1 MTMKSAGPDPAHLE
15 GHSFP
20 LRDLRMALSWAESN
34 PTVRLQIMLD
44 HPYISEVIE
53 ICPSLSA
60 PPRWLIWTGVGGELH
75 VADLAMAEFKLPYLT
90 VDAAP
95 RFIASTLKQ

>member
-1 MTMKSAGPDPAHLE
+1 MEPAQPDPAHLE

-20 LRDLRMALSWAESN
+20 LRDLRVALWWAESN
-34 PTVRLQIMLD
+34 PGARLQIMLD

-53 ICPSLSA
+53 ISSSLSA
-60 PPRWLIWTGVGGELH
+60 SPRWLIWNSPEGELR

-90 VDAAP
+90 LDAALQL
-95 RFIASTLKQ
+95 IASSLKQ